1 MEMGNARIAPLY
13 FIALVAP
20 AEIDRVTL
28 NWKKDLQNRYGCAV
42 ALKSPAHI
50 TLIPPYNMHPDLE
63 PEVLGFLRQFTG
75 NHSTLPFSVN
85 GFGHFG
91 HRTIFLAV
99 EINPE
104 LQQLYAQL
112 RHAFTNQFPGLH
124 LQLHND
130 FHPHITIANRDIPR
144 EAFSE
149 ILSRFQQLEYHAAG
163 RFDAITLLRL
173 EQGRWVAAGVADFL
187 KTC

>member
-1 MEMGNARIAPLY
+1 MEMGDPRIKQLY

-20 AEIDRVTL
+20 EEIDRKTL
-28 NWKKDLQNRYGCAV
+28 SWKIELQNQYGCKV

-63 PEVLGFLRQFTG
+63 QEVLGFLRQFSGSHT
-75 NHSTLPFSVN
+75 TLPFSVN

-91 HRTIFLAV
+91 NRTIFLAV
-99 EINPE
+99 EKNPQ
-104 LQQLYAQL
+104 LQQLYSQL
-112 RHAFTNQFPGLH
+112 KHAFTNQFPGLH
-124 LQLHND
+124 LQLHKD

-144 EAFSE
+144 EAFPE
-149 ILSRFQQLEYHAAG
+149 MLSRFQQLEYQAAG
-163 RFDAITLLRL
+163 IFDAITLLRL
-173 EQGRWVAAGVADFL
+173 EQGRWVSAGEADFL